1 MDPKTGKPVTDKT
14 DSHTHLKTKQRQLRD
29 GFPMNLGLRVHRSIS
44 WVQRAEQ
51 MGADHDASFI
61 FLWIAFN
68 AAYAEDI
75 PQVHSSSE
83 RGMFG
88 GFLEKMLSF
97 DNKAMIYNAIWQKFS
112 GPIRL
117 IMNNPYVF
125 QPFWQHHN
133 GIDGFEDWQD
143 RFERSKNRLHD
154 AIVRKDTRIVLN
166 TLFDRLY
173 VLRNQLVH
181 GGATWNGK
189 VNRAQVKDGA
199 EILAIL
205 MPIFLHLMMDNP
217 QAEWPAPNYPVVE

>member
-1 MDPKTGKPVTDKT
+1 MLSNPTNYRD
-14 DSHTHLKTKQRQLRD
+14 LKDKQRSLRD
-29 GFPMNLGLRVHRSIS
+29 GFQKNLALRVHRSIS
-44 WVQRAEQ
+44 WLNRAEK
-51 MGADHDASFI
+51 DRDDTDSTFI
-61 FLWIAFN
+61 FLWISFN

-75 PQVHSSSE
+75 PQLHVSSE

-88 GFLEKMLSF
+88 GFLEKMLAF
-97 DNKAMIYNAIWQKFS
+97 DNSGLIYNAIWLKFS
-112 GPIRL
+112 GPVRL

-133 GIDGFEDWQD
+133 GVDGYEDWEQ
-143 RFERSKNRLHD
+143 RFDRSKTRLHD
-154 AIVRKDTRIVLN
+154 AIIKKDTRIVLN

-181 GGATWNGK
+181 GGATWNSA
-189 VNRAQVKDGA
+189 VNRSQVKDGA